1 MIHYHLGFSVVR
13 RNSINIYLSLSIS
26 DFHQMVSSRYNCQ
39 LTVIQS
45 LHTFYQIMV
54 LRIKHHCLPRSYS
67 AIAYLPDS
75 SLHCAIYFT
84 PAPLVLF
91 AVLEPS
97 RMFGIEFASAAHSIK
112 KFSLHSWLNSS
123 VSQWRPPYLL
133 IPCLTS
139 LNGTY
144 FYLKNSCFFA
154 YYLLTAAQM

>member
-75 SLHCAIYFT
+75 SLHCAILFT
-84 PAPLVLF
+84 
-91 AVLEPS
+91 S
-97 RMFGIEFASAAHSIK
+97 RQPHQFCLLSQNLPGCLAL
-112 KFSLHSWLNSS
+112 SLHL
-123 VSQWRPPYLL
+123 
-133 IPCLTS
+133 
-139 LNGTY
+139 
-144 FYLKNSCFFA
+144 
-154 YYLLTAAQM
+154 LLTLSKNFHFTLGLIQVLASGDLLTY